1 MQLPVECVDAAVVSA
16 LQKAKR
22 QAIHILQMVKTDG
35 EALKNQKIQSFR
47 EEYRRRAYIMA
58 EKEERRMETYQS
70 FLKGKISKEEMDK
83 VLAAVR
89 KSVEEQEAYFGA
101 HEDFFKRTEMM
112 FSENNPWLKLY
123 SSWESDCELNKDVI
137 KKYVSSI
144 VIHQLTTVSV
154 ELREMEW
161 YKGLPDEWR
170 MNNGEEK

>member
-1 MQLPVECVDAAVVSA
+1 
-16 LQKAKR
+16 
-22 QAIHILQMVKTDG
+22 
-35 EALKNQKIQSFR
+35 
-47 EEYRRRAYIMA
+47 
-58 EKEERRMETYQS
+58 
-70 FLKGKISKEEMDK
+70 
-83 VLAAVR
+83 
-89 KSVEEQEAYFGA
+89 
-101 HEDFFKRTEMM
+101 MM